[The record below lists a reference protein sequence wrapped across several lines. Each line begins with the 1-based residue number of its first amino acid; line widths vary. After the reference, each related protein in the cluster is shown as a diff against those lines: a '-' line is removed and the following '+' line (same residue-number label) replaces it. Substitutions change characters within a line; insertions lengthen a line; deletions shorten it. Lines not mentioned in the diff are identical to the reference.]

1 MKNRFSLAMLVA
13 TTTALSS
20 LLISPVSADYY
31 DDSYTDSA
39 KVIKV
44 KPIYE
49 TIEVN
54 EPETDC
60 WNERVYHP
68 KHSRH
73 NRNYGGMITG
83 GIIGGLAGHQVGRGH
98 GKDVA
103 TVVGTILGAAIGDNI
118 VHDSYRP
125 RHHHRHGH
133 IERRCETIDNYT
145 SRKELVGY
153 RVKYRYKG
161 HTYWTRTD
169 EHPGDYIQ
177 VQVDV
182 QPLE

>member
-1 MKNRFSLAMLVA
+1 MKSKITIAMLLASITLFTHSFVFA
-13 TTTALSS
+13 GHYS
-20 LLISPVSADYY
+20 DG
-31 DDSYTDSA
+31 YTDSA
-39 KVIKV
+39 KVLKV

-49 TIEVN
+49 TVEVN
-54 EPETDC
+54 HPETEC
-60 WNERVYHP
+60 WDERVYHP
-68 KHSRH
+68 RHGRHH
-73 NRNYGGMITG
+73 NRHYGGMITG

-118 VHDSYRP
+118 AHNKHRP
-125 RHHHRHGH
+125 HHGRHSS
-133 IERRCETIDNYT
+133 IERRCETVDNYT
-145 SRKELVGY
+145 THKEVVGY

-182 QPLE
+182 HPID